1 MKLLTSSAK
10 MLNALSRINIYDSFD
25 LIETLP
31 YRYEDYSYSD
41 EEEKWNDKE
50 KITLLIR
57 LVSNPTLTRVKKL
70 DIIKFYGVSLK
81 SKRMYHAVIFN
92 RSFYAKTLNL
102 KDEYTLQG
110 VWNERKKEIH
120 VISIYNGELEENKR
134 LKPIYHLPQ
143 DISQNGFR
151 KLLEKTLKEVEPIY
165 SYDIPLFFQ
174 NKYHLLKHLE
184 ALRKIHFPTT
194 EEDIKKGIRTLKY
207 GECLE
212 FSLRNALIREEN
224 RKEVRGKKKIDNLL
238 KINEFIKGLPYKL
251 SKDQIKAI
259 REVILDMNKDA
270 LMYRLLEGDV
280 GTGKTIVAI
289 TALYGNYLRHQ
300 VGTFMVPTD
309 TLARQQYQDVKD
321 LFEPYG
327 IRVELLIGSLTMKE
341 KKDLKERLING
352 EIDVLIGTHALFS
365 TDVIYP
371 NLGLCIID
379 EQHRFGVNQR
389 SQLVSKGE
397 LADLLLMSATPIPRT
412 LSIAL
417 YGDLDVSTL
426 STYPREKSI
435 VKTFVV
441 DSKSHLI
448 FQSIDD
454 ALEHNR
460 QVFIVAPKIEDNKS
474 LYNVEKLYEF
484 YKSLYKDE
492 VIALTGKMKSL
503 EKEEKLELFK
513 QKKKKIL
520 IATTV
525 IELGLN
531 VMSAEVMIIY
541 GASYFGLATLH
552 QLRGRVG
559 RDGSEA
565 ICLLIDEEEKERLK
579 LLENIYDGATL
590 SYEDLKLRG
599 GGDYFGSRQSG
610 FSSFHVVNVIDD
622 FKMFSYAREDA
633 YYILNHLS
641 EESFERFVLR
651 VKERMS
657 RDEKILLIES

>member
-1 MKLLTSSAK
+1 
-10 MLNALSRINIYDSFD
+10 
-25 LIETLP
+25 
-31 YRYEDYSYSD
+31 
-41 EEEKWNDKE
+41 
-50 KITLLIR
+50 
-57 LVSNPTLTRVKKL
+57 
-70 DIIKFYGVSLK
+70 
-81 SKRMYHAVIFN
+81 
-92 RSFYAKTLNL
+92 
-102 KDEYTLQG
+102 
-110 VWNERKKEIH
+110 
-120 VISIYNGELEENKR
+120 
-134 LKPIYHLPQ
+134 
-143 DISQNGFR
+143 
-151 KLLEKTLKEVEPIY
+151 
-165 SYDIPLFFQ
+165 
-174 NKYHLLKHLE
+174 
-184 ALRKIHFPTT
+184 
-194 EEDIKKGIRTLKY
+194 
-207 GECLE
+207 
-212 FSLRNALIREEN
+212 
-224 RKEVRGKKKIDNLL
+224 
-238 KINEFIKGLPYKL
+238 
-251 SKDQIKAI
+251 
-259 REVILDMNKDA
+259 MNKDA